1 MAKKAPPQKT
11 TSKPKAKATPKKVTA
26 KKPTAKAKAKPQTTA
41 KPKTKAAQMKSLIS
55 SFGARRPPNNPNV
68 PKTFIEMLTHDMGAI
83 KEMLESF
90 AAHLRSLDRKRL
102 NGVGIKKQ
110 GFIERAYEFA
120 QENPEF
126 LPHYLTLAKFKED
139 GEYFL
144 SFRMLVDLTD
154 QIRELLW
161 NITIESSDVWY
172 TDALEFYSSVK
183 EAAKRRVDPAETIY
197 NALEVFFRKS
207 KRLGEDG
214 KPLLT
219 KKKLERDERAV
230 ASGKKDGRI
239 VIENVRPKMTGGV
252 HKVIDETFSD
262 SEQYKETAE
271 GEIKE

>member
-1 MAKKAPPQKT
+1 MAKKAPPKKT
-11 TSKPKAKATPKKVTA
+11 TAKAKPKAIPKKATA
-26 KKPTAKAKAKPQTTA
+26 KKPAQKAKAKP
-41 KPKTKAAQMKSLIS
+41 KAA
-55 SFGARRPPNNPNV
+55 SFPSVRRPPNNPNV
-68 PKTFIEMLTHDMGAI
+68 PKTLIEMLTHDMGAI

-110 GFIERAYEFA
+110 GFIERAFEFT

-126 LPHYLTLAKFKED
+126 LPHYLTEEKFEED

-172 TDALEFYSSVK
+172 TDALEFYSAVK

-207 KRLGEDG
+207 KRLGDDG
-214 KPLLT
+214 KPILT

>member
-1 MAKKAPPQKT
+1 MAKKAPPKKT
-11 TSKPKAKATPKKVTA
+11 TAKAKPKATPKKAAA
-26 KKPTAKAKAKPQTTA
+26 KKPQTSKKPVAPKAKAKP
-41 KPKTKAAQMKSLIS
+41 KAA
-55 SFGARRPPNNPNV
+55 SFPSVRRPPNNPNV
-68 PKTFIEMLTHDMGAI
+68 PKTLIEMLTHDMGAI

-110 GFIERAYEFA
+110 GFIERAFEFT

-126 LPHYLTLAKFKED
+126 LPHYLTVEKFEED

-161 NITIESSDVWY
+161 NITIESADIWY

-197 NALEVFFRKS
+197 NALEIFFRKS

-214 KPLLT
+214 KPILT
-219 KKKLERDERAV
+219 KKQQERDERAI
-230 ASGKKDGRI
+230 ASGKKEGVFKVVNI
-239 VIENVRPKMTGGV
+239 KPKLTGGV

-262 SEQYKETAE
+262 KEQYSETAE
-271 GEIKE
+271 GEIKD

>member
-1 MAKKAPPQKT
+1 MAKKAPPKKT
-11 TSKPKAKATPKKVTA
+11 TAKAKPKATPKKATT
-26 KKPTAKAKAKPQTTA
+26 KKPAPKAKAKP
-41 KPKTKAAQMKSLIS
+41 KAA
-55 SFGARRPPNNPNV
+55 SFPSVRRPPNNPNV
-68 PKTFIEMLTHDMGAI
+68 PKTLIEMLTHDMGAI

-172 TDALEFYSSVK
+172 TDALEFYSAVK

-207 KRLGEDG
+207 KRLGDDG
-214 KPLLT
+214 KPILT
-219 KKKLERDERAV
+219 KKKLERDEKAV